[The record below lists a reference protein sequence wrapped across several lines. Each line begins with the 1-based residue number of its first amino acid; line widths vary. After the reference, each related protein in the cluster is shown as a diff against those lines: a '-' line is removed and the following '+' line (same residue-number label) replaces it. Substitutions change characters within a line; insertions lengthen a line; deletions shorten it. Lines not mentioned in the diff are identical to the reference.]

1 MIRISKYFR
10 IHILTIVM
18 LAVCAVF
25 HNLNSFFVPYLVMLL
40 HELCHT
46 ISAVCIGL
54 KISHITLYPFG
65 VNLKLGNKMVYSLS
79 DEIILYAS
87 GPLFNACAALIAV
100 ILYKTYPYE
109 ELRYFYMC
117 NVMLFVM
124 NMLPAVPLD
133 GGIILK
139 KILAYRIGSKSAGTV
154 MTVVSAVIASAEVLL
169 GVYVIWKT
177 KMNFSIL
184 LFSVLMIGNI
194 FTQKEKYN
202 TDFLRALMFHE
213 KKNKKRVRHIMAD
226 SGESYEE
233 IAGRFNTG
241 DYGVV
246 YVTNSDGK
254 ILKTLTETEII
265 KKLVDTNI
273 TV

>member
-1 MIRISKYFR
+1 
-10 IHILTIVM
+10 
-18 LAVCAVF
+18 
-25 HNLNSFFVPYLVMLL
+25 
-40 HELCHT
+40 
-46 ISAVCIGL
+46 
-54 KISHITLYPFG
+54 
-65 VNLKLGNKMVYSLS
+65 
-79 DEIILYAS
+79 
-87 GPLFNACAALIAV
+87 
-100 ILYKTYPYE
+100 
-109 ELRYFYMC
+109 
-117 NVMLFVM
+117 M

-139 KILAYRIGSKSAGTV
+139 KILTYKLGSKSAGGI
-154 MTVVSAVIASAEVLL
+154 MTVISAVIAVAEVAL
-169 GVYVIWKT
+169 GVYVVWQT

-202 TDFLRALMFHE
+202 TDFLRELMFHE
-213 KKNKKRVRHIMAD
+213 KKDKKRVRHIIAD
-226 SGESYEE
+226 NDESYEQ
-233 IAGRFNTG
+233 IARRFNIS

-265 KKLVDTNI
+265 KKLVDTNV